1 AVWICPGVNPE
12 NVIWHAS
19 HMVRA
24 LRRVTSSSSGTSK
37 SITTSSVLPSAFST
51 WASPSACGTVRT
63 TPSRIRPR
71 ACWGAAIVSRMI
83 PMITSSGTRSPRSYA
98 ALALRPSGVRAAID
112 ARITSPVE
120 IFGMPRSA
128 AIRSPCV
135 PLPEPGGPS
144 STTIIGRSLEATLRA
159 PAEPHAPLLHEAVVL
174 PQQQVLLHLRERVER
189 NTDHD
194 EQRRSAEAELH

>member
-1 AVWICPGVNPE
+1 
-12 NVIWHAS
+12 
-19 HMVRA
+19 
-24 LRRVTSSSSGTSK
+24 
-37 SITTSSVLPSAFST
+37 
-51 WASPSACGTVRT
+51 
-63 TPSRIRPR
+63 
-71 ACWGAAIVSRMI
+71 MI

-98 ALALRPSGVRAAID
+98 ALALRPSGVFAAMA

-120 IFGMPRSA
+120 ILGMPRSA

-189 NTDHD
+189 DAHHD
-194 EQRRSAEAELH
+194 QQRRSAEAEVHIDEAADPDRQQRDQREEDRARQRDPHDDVIDVIGRLRARLDARDEATLLLQVLREID